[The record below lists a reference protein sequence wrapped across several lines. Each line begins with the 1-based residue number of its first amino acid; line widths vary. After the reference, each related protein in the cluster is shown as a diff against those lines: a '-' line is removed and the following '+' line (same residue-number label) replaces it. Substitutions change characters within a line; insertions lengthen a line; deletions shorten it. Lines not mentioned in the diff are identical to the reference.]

1 MADKQDTVQS
11 APKFAPRA
19 RQADPERRGIRT
31 SLLFIG
37 LGVAMSFGTVL
48 WLGMFNQQD
57 EIRLQISDIKIEE
70 SGDVELTG
78 AVYRGQTTRGEP
90 FEITAEVARE
100 RENGVV
106 DLSSPTAELQRA
118 SGDVMNVTSTTG
130 VYFPELTEIDLIG
143 DVRITSRDR
152 SLVMTAE
159 VIHAN
164 LEDGHMNTDRPVR
177 VKSDSGVILA
187 GGMQVID
194 RGGTI
199 IFTNKPRL
207 TLDNKAAH
215 NRVGHDKSGHNKAG
229 HNKATGS

>member
-1 MADKQDTVQS
+1 MADEQDTAQS

-31 SLLFIG
+31 SLLLIG
-37 LGVAMSFGTVL
+37 LGIAMSFGTVL
-48 WLGMFNQQD
+48 WLGLFNQQD

-70 SGDVELTG
+70 TGDVELTG

-106 DLSSPTAELQRA
+106 DLSSPTAELLRA
-118 SGDVMNVTSTTG
+118 SGNVMNVTSETG
-130 VYFPELTEIDLIG
+130 VYFPEMTELDLIG
-143 DVRITSRDR
+143 DVRITSRDD
-152 SLVMTAE
+152 SMVMTAE

-164 LEDGHMNTDRPVR
+164 LEDGHMNTDRPVQ
-177 VKSDSGVILA
+177 VNSDSGVILA

-194 RGGTI
+194 RGSTI

-207 TLDNKAAH
+207 TLHNSSAHSKAA
-215 NRVGHDKSGHNKAG
+215 
-229 HNKATGS
+229 GS